1 MGDIVIVTRSGG
13 KGISTVQFRVLI
25 EEIGSLQESS
35 VWVDE
40 HRTVP
45 GRNVVRNILEATEN
59 EDALGL
65 KIDQ

>member
-45 GRNVVRNILEATEN
+45 GRNVIRNIVETIEN

-65 KIDQ
+65 KIDK